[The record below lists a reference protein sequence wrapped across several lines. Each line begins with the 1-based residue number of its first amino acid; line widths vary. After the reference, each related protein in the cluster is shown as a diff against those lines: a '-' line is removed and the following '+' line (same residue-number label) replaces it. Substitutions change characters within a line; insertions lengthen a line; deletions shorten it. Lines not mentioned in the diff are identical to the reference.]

1 MKGMRRRDALRAM
14 AALPIAAAACTTR
27 ERKTRNMSTT
37 QPMPVLFAAHGAP
50 MLLDDAGWV
59 AELGAWAGALPR
71 PRAILSISA
80 HWDEAPTTIGAT
92 RPIPLVYD
100 FYGFPE
106 RFYRLQYPSP
116 GAPELAARVRGLLDA
131 AGLEHR
137 DDEERGLDHGTY
149 VPLLCMYPDA
159 DVPVL
164 QISMPGL
171 EPRALLALGRALAPL
186 RREGVLLFGSGFI
199 THNMRYRG
207 RTTPSWA
214 SDFDAWT
221 GERVAKLD
229 LDALVDFQ
237 EKGPGAETSLP
248 TTEHFVPLLIAAGAA
263 AADAPAVSFPIT
275 GWWMGGFTKRSVQ
288 FT

>member
-1 MKGMRRRDALRAM
+1 
-14 AALPIAAAACTTR
+14 
-27 ERKTRNMSTT
+27 MSASEL
-37 QPMPVLFAAHGAP
+37 MPVLFAAHGAP

-59 AELGAWAGALPR
+59 AELAAWGKALPR

-80 HWDEAPTTIGAT
+80 HWDESPTTIGAT
-92 RPIPLVYD
+92 RAIPLVYD

-106 RFYRLQYPSP
+106 RFYRLEYPSP
-116 GAPELAARVRGLLDA
+116 GAPELAARVRALLDA
-131 AGLEHR
+131 AGIAHR

-149 VPLLCMYPDA
+149 VPRLCMFPGA

-171 EPRALLALGRALAPL
+171 EPRELLALGRALAPL
-186 RREGVLLFGSGFI
+186 RREGVLVFGSGFI

-207 RTTPSWA
+207 RETPGWA
-214 SDFDAWT
+214 SDFDAWA
-221 GERVAKLD
+221 GENVARLD
-229 LDALVDFQ
+229 LDALVDFLD
-237 EKGPGAETSLP
+237 KGPGARTALP
-248 TTEHFVPLLIAAGAA
+248 TTEHYVPLVIAAGAA
-263 AADAPAVSFPIT
+263 VVDAPRVSFPIT